1 MSSPA
6 VTLLRSSAAS
16 EGSPSAGRSVP
27 GSGLCPRSRPTS
39 NARLVTPAVRLLLVA
54 TIGAYLLQMAVPGL
68 TEALVFAPRLALQRP
83 WTLVTYM
90 FLHGG
95 LGHLLFNMLALYFFA
110 PRVEALLGTRSFV
123 ALYFASGLTGAL
135 LSMFFSGAPILGASA
150 AVFGVMLA
158 FAWFW
163 PDERIFIWGVLP
175 VPARVLVIGTT
186 VLALFGGFGGSRDGV
201 AHFAHLGG
209 YVGAYL
215 YLKLRTR
222 GQQRFRKVA
231 SAPSASRAPIG
242 RTSPPEL
249 RTVPGLGAI
258 DLSTVHEV
266 NREAVTRLVD
276 KVAAEGVAA
285 LTPRERA
292 FLANFVTVEPPRA
305 GDG

>member
-1 MSSPA
+1 MPPVGALAERLAPRATQTNSP
-6 VTLLRSSAAS
+6 
-16 EGSPSAGRSVP
+16 
-27 GSGLCPRSRPTS
+27 
-39 NARLVTPAVRLLLVA
+39 LVTPAVRLLLVA
-54 TIGAYLLQMAVPGL
+54 TIGAYLLQLSVPGL
-68 TEALVFAPRLALQRP
+68 TEALVFAPRLVLLRP
-83 WTLVTYM
+83 WTIVTYM

-95 LGHLLFNMLALYFFA
+95 LGHLLFNMLALYFFG

-123 ALYFASGLTGAL
+123 TLYFASGVTGAL
-135 LSMFFSGAPILGASA
+135 LSMFFSGTPILGASA

-186 VLALFGGFGGSRDGV
+186 VLALFGGFSGSRDGV

-209 YVGAYL
+209 YVGAFA

-222 GQQRFRKVA
+222 GQRRFRQVA
-231 SAPSASRAPIG
+231 SAPTAARAPIG
-242 RTSPPEL
+242 STETRDV
-249 RTVPGLGAI
+249 RTVPGLGSI
-258 DLSTVHEV
+258 DLSTVHPV

-285 LTPRERA
+285 LTERERA
-292 FLANFVTVEPPRA
+292 FLGNFVSVGPSGA
-305 GDG
+305 NA

>member
-1 MSSPA
+1 M
-6 VTLLRSSAAS
+6 
-16 EGSPSAGRSVP
+16 
-27 GSGLCPRSRPTS
+27 
-39 NARLVTPAVRLLLVA
+39 TPAVRLLLVA
-54 TIGAYLLQMAVPGL
+54 TIGAFLLQLAAPGL
-68 TEALVFAPRLALQRP
+68 TQAFVFAPHMALTRP

-95 LGHLLFNMLALYFFA
+95 VGHLLFNMLALFFFG

-123 ALYFASGLTGAL
+123 TLYFTSGVTGAI
-135 LSMFFSGAPILGASA
+135 LSLFFSGAPILGASA

-186 VLALFGGFGGSRDGV
+186 VLALFGGFSGSRDGV

-209 YVGAYL
+209 YVGAFA

-222 GQQRFRKVA
+222 GQRRFRQVA
-231 SAPSASRAPIG
+231 SAPSAARASIG
-242 RTSPPEL
+242 DAKAHDVRL
-249 RTVPGLGAI
+249 VPGLGSI
-258 DLSTVHEV
+258 DLSTVHPV

-276 KVAAEGVAA
+276 KVAAEGVEA
-285 LTPRERA
+285 LTERERA
-292 FLANFVTVEPPRA
+292 FLGNFVSLGPPGRSA
-305 GDG
+305 